1 MVYPAAHRPE
11 AIKLALNNPSTIV
24 WEDKF
29 KPCERTNCCVETKD
43 GEEEAKLV
51 MRHFANMERKGAPS
65 PWAMHGAA
73 AECKWGFFIRS
84 CAFGHILQIKSQRAT
99 HTPQPLIY

>member
-11 AIKLALNNPSTIV
+11 AIKLALNSPSTIV

-51 MRHFANMERKGAPS
+51 MRHFANMEQKGARS